1 MPKKSAKD
9 EAAPRRRGAKAGVK
23 AAVIDVETERTLV
36 MRVLLHSPK
45 DTLAGLVAVAAIA
58 AIVANALFLQ
68 TGRHPAP
75 MFGTVINLP
84 APSSVPLSNPLPRP
98 RPVGAD
104 TSPLEPRATEF
115 RVEPKPA
122 EPKPAEP
129 KPAEHKLAEKAPEKP
144 VEATA
149 STRSNDPMTNLVKA
163 TTSTPPAAVRPPAP
177 IPALSPAARR
187 IAGVQRALSEYG
199 YGNLKI
205 TGSMSGETQAAIQ
218 KFEREHK
225 MQVTGQ
231 VSDRLL
237 RELAAAIGHPVE

>member
-1 MPKKSAKD
+1 VPKKSAKD
-9 EAAPRRRGAKAGVK
+9 EAAPRRRGAKA
-23 AAVIDVETERTLV
+23 AVADVETERNLV
-36 MRVLLHSPK
+36 MRVLLHSPR
-45 DTLAGLVAVAAIA
+45 DTLAGLVAIAAIS

-84 APSSVPLSNPLPRP
+84 APSSVPLASPLPRP

-104 TSPLEPRATEF
+104 TSPLEPKATEF

-122 EPKPAEP
+122 EKP
-129 KPAEHKLAEKAPEKP
+129 PEKP

-149 STRSNDPMTNLVKA
+149 STPRSGSDPMANLVKQTA
-163 TTSTPPAAVRPPAP
+163 STPPSAMRPPAP
-177 IPALSPAARR
+177 IPVQQSPAARR
-187 IAGVQRALSEYG
+187 IAGVQRALAEYG

-205 TGSMSGETQAAIQ
+205 TGAMGAETQSAIQ

-237 RELAAAIGHPVE
+237 RELGAAIGHPVE

>member
-9 EAAPRRRGAKAGVK
+9 EPAPRRRGAK
-23 AAVIDVETERTLV
+23 AAVIDVETERNLV

-45 DTLAGLVAVAAIA
+45 DTLAGLVAVAAVA

-84 APSSVPLSNPLPRP
+84 APSSASLSNPLPRP

-115 RVEPKPA
+115 RA
-122 EPKPAEP
+122 EPKPVERA
-129 KPAEHKLAEKAPEKP
+129 AEKPPEKP

-149 STRSNDPMTNLVKA
+149 STRSSDPMTNLVKA
-163 TTSTPPAAVRPPAP
+163 TTSAPPSALRPPAP
-177 IPALSPAARR
+177 IPLQSPAARR

-205 TGSMSGETQAAIQ
+205 TGTMSGETQSAIQ

-237 RELAAAIGHPVE
+237 RELGAAIGHPVD

>member
-1 MPKKSAKD
+1 VPKKSAKD
-9 EAAPRRRGAKAGVK
+9 GAAPRRRGAKA
-23 AAVIDVETERTLV
+23 AAIDVETERNLV

-45 DTLAGLVAVAAIA
+45 DTLAGLVAAATVS

-84 APSSVPLSNPLPRP
+84 APSSVSLSNPMPRP

-104 TSPLEPRATEF
+104 TSPLEPKATEF

-122 EPKPAEP
+122 E
-129 KPAEHKLAEKAPEKP
+129 KAPEKP
-144 VEATA
+144 AETTA
-149 STRSNDPMTNLVKA
+149 STPPRASDPMTNLVIKA
-163 TTSTPPAAVRPPAP
+163 TTPTPAPSVVAVARPPAP
-177 IPALSPAARR
+177 IPQQSPAARR
-187 IAGVQRALSEYG
+187 LVGVQRALSEYG

-205 TGSMSGETQAAIQ
+205 TGTMSGETQSAIQ
-218 KFEREHK
+218 TFERQHK
-225 MQVTGQ
+225 MPVTGQ

>member
-1 MPKKSAKD
+1 MPRKSAKD
-9 EAAPRRRGAKAGVK
+9 DAAPRRRGAKNGAK
-23 AAVIDVETERTLV
+23 AAAVDVETERNLV

-45 DTLAGLVAVAAIA
+45 DTLAGLVAVAAIG

-104 TSPLEPRATEF
+104 TSPLEPKATEF

-122 EPKPAEP
+122 ERAAER
-129 KPAEHKLAEKAPEKP
+129 AVEKP

-149 STRSNDPMTNLVKA
+149 STPRAGSDPMTNLVKA
-163 TTSTPPAAVRPPAP
+163 TTSTPPSVSVARPPAP
-177 IPALSPAARR
+177 IPVQSPAARR

-205 TGSMSGETQAAIQ
+205 TGAMSGETQSAIQ

>member
-1 MPKKSAKD
+1 MPKKPAKD
-9 EAAPRRRGAKAGVK
+9 EAAPRRRGAKA
-23 AAVIDVETERTLV
+23 AVIDIETERNLV

-45 DTLAGLVAVAAIA
+45 DTLAGLVAFAAIS

-84 APSSVPLSNPLPRP
+84 APSSLSLSNPLPRP

-115 RVEPKPA
+115 RA
-122 EPKPAEP
+122 EPRPVERA
-129 KPAEHKLAEKAPEKP
+129 AEKAPEKP

-149 STRSNDPMTNLVKA
+149 STPRAADPMTNLVKA
-163 TTSTPPAAVRPPAP
+163 TTSTPATVARPPAP
-177 IPALSPAARR
+177 IPVQHSPAARR

-199 YGNLKI
+199 YGQMKV
-205 TGSMSGETQAAIQ
+205 TGTMSGETQSAIQ

-237 RELAAAIGHPVE
+237 RELGAAIGHPVE

>member
-1 MPKKSAKD
+1 M
-9 EAAPRRRGAKAGVK
+9 
-23 AAVIDVETERTLV
+23 DVETERNLV

-45 DTLAGLVAVAAIA
+45 DTLAGLVAAAA
-58 AIVANALFLQ
+58 VSAIVANALFLQ

-84 APSSVPLSNPLPRP
+84 APSSMSLSNPMPRP

-104 TSPLEPRATEF
+104 TSPLEPKATEF

-122 EPKPAEP
+122 ERA
-129 KPAEHKLAEKAPEKP
+129 AEKAPEKP
-144 VEATA
+144 AETTA
-149 STRSNDPMTNLVKA
+149 STPRSGDPMTNLVIKS
-163 TTSTPPAAVRPPAP
+163 TSPTAAPSAMAVARPPAP
-177 IPALSPAARR
+177 IPQQSPAARR
-187 IAGVQRALSEYG
+187 LAGVQRALSEYG

-205 TGSMSGETQAAIQ
+205 TGTMSGETQSAIQ
-218 KFEREHK
+218 TFERQHK
-225 MQVTGQ
+225 MPVTGQ

>member
-1 MPKKSAKD
+1 VPKKSAKD
-9 EAAPRRRGAKAGVK
+9 EAAPRRRGAKA
-23 AAVIDVETERTLV
+23 AVIDVETERNLV
-36 MRVLLHSPK
+36 LRVLLHSPK
-45 DTLAGLVAVAAIA
+45 DTLAGLVAVAAIG

-84 APSSVPLSNPLPRP
+84 APSSLPLSNPLPRS

-115 RVEPKPA
+115 RA
-122 EPKPAEP
+122 EPKPAER
-129 KPAEHKLAEKAPEKP
+129 AEKPPEKP
-144 VEATA
+144 VDATA
-149 STRSNDPMTNLVKA
+149 STPRSGDPMTNLVKQTISA
-163 TTSTPPAAVRPPAP
+163 PPSVARPPAP
-177 IPALSPAARR
+177 IPVQQGPAARR

-205 TGSMSGETQAAIQ
+205 TGAMGAETQSAIQ

-237 RELAAAIGHPVE
+237 RELGAAIGHPVE

>member
-1 MPKKSAKD
+1 M
-9 EAAPRRRGAKAGVK
+9 
-23 AAVIDVETERTLV
+23 DVETERNLV

-45 DTLAGLVAVAAIA
+45 DTVAGLVAVAAIS

-84 APSSVPLSNPLPRP
+84 APSSAALSSPLPRP

-104 TSPLEPRATEF
+104 VSPLEPKATEF
-115 RVEPKPA
+115 RADPKPA
-122 EPKPAEP
+122 ERV
-129 KPAEHKLAEKAPEKP
+129 AEKAPEKP
-144 VEATA
+144 VEATV
-149 STRSNDPMTNLVKA
+149 STPRSGDPLTNLVKA
-163 TTSTPPAAVRPPAP
+163 TTSTPPSVAIARPPAP
-177 IPALSPAARR
+177 IPVQQSPAARR

-205 TGSMSGETQAAIQ
+205 TGTMSGETQSAIQ

-237 RELAAAIGHPVE
+237 RELGGVIGHPVE

>member
-9 EAAPRRRGAKAGVK
+9 ETAPRRRGAK
-23 AAVIDVETERTLV
+23 AAVIDVETERNLV
-36 MRVLLHSPK
+36 LRVLLHSPK
-45 DTLAGLVAVAAIA
+45 DTLAGLVAVAAIG

-84 APSSVPLSNPLPRP
+84 APSSLPLSNPLPRS

-115 RVEPKPA
+115 RA
-122 EPKPAEP
+122 EPKPAER
-129 KPAEHKLAEKAPEKP
+129 AEKPPEKP
-144 VEATA
+144 VDATA
-149 STRSNDPMTNLVKA
+149 STPRSGDPMTNLVKQTISA
-163 TTSTPPAAVRPPAP
+163 PPSVARPPAP
-177 IPALSPAARR
+177 IPVQQGPAARR
-187 IAGVQRALSEYG
+187 IAGVQRALAEYG

-205 TGSMSGETQAAIQ
+205 TGTMGGETQSAIQ

-237 RELAAAIGHPVE
+237 RELGAAIGHPVE

>member
-9 EAAPRRRGAKAGVK
+9 QAAPRRRGAKAGAK
-23 AAVIDVETERTLV
+23 AAVIDVETERNLV

-45 DTLAGLVAVAAIA
+45 DTLAGLVAVAAIG

-104 TSPLEPRATEF
+104 TSPLEPKATEF

-122 EPKPAEP
+122 ERAAEKPA
-129 KPAEHKLAEKAPEKP
+129 EKP
-144 VEATA
+144 VESTA
-149 STRSNDPMTNLVKA
+149 STLRPGSDPMTNLVKA
-163 TTSTPPAAVRPPAP
+163 TTSTPPSAMRPPAP
-177 IPALSPAARR
+177 IPVQQSPAAKR

-205 TGSMSGETQAAIQ
+205 TGTMGAETQSAIQ

-237 RELAAAIGHPVE
+237 RELGAAIGHPVE

>member
-9 EAAPRRRGAKAGVK
+9 EAAPRRRGAKA
-23 AAVIDVETERTLV
+23 AVIDVETERNLV
-36 MRVLLHSPK
+36 LRVLLHSPK
-45 DTLAGLVAVAAIA
+45 DTLAGLVAVAAIG

-84 APSSVPLSNPLPRP
+84 APSSLPLSNPLPRS

-115 RVEPKPA
+115 RA
-122 EPKPAEP
+122 EPKPAER
-129 KPAEHKLAEKAPEKP
+129 AEKPPEKP
-144 VEATA
+144 VDATA
-149 STRSNDPMTNLVKA
+149 STPRSGDPMTNLVKQTISA
-163 TTSTPPAAVRPPAP
+163 PPSVVRPPAP
-177 IPALSPAARR
+177 IPVQQGPAARR

-205 TGSMSGETQAAIQ
+205 TGAMGAETQSAIQ

-237 RELAAAIGHPVE
+237 RELGAAIGHPVE

>member
-1 MPKKSAKD
+1 M
-9 EAAPRRRGAKAGVK
+9 
-23 AAVIDVETERTLV
+23 DVETERNLV

-45 DTLAGLVAVAAIA
+45 DTLAGLVAAAA
-58 AIVANALFLQ
+58 VSAIVANALFLQ

-84 APSSVPLSNPLPRP
+84 APSSLSLSNPLPRP

-115 RVEPKPA
+115 RVEPKPV
-122 EPKPAEP
+122 ERS
-129 KPAEHKLAEKAPEKP
+129 AEKAPERP
-144 VEATA
+144 AETTA
-149 STRSNDPMTNLVKA
+149 STPRSGDPMTNLVIKSTA
-163 TTSTPPAAVRPPAP
+163 PTPPGVAIARPPAP
-177 IPALSPAARR
+177 IPVQQSPAARR
-187 IAGVQRALSEYG
+187 LAGVQRALSEYG

-205 TGSMSGETQAAIQ
+205 TGTMSGETQSAIQ
-218 KFEREHK
+218 TFERQHK
-225 MQVTGQ
+225 LPVTGQ

>member
-1 MPKKSAKD
+1 MPRKSAKD
-9 EAAPRRRGAKAGVK
+9 EAAPRRRGAKA
-23 AAVIDVETERTLV
+23 AVVDVETERNLV
-36 MRVLLHSPK
+36 LRVLLHSPK
-45 DTLAGLVAVAAIA
+45 DTLAGLVAAAAIS

-84 APSSVPLSNPLPRP
+84 APSSVPLANPLPRP

-104 TSPLEPRATEF
+104 SSPLEPRATEF

-122 EPKPAEP
+122 ERAV
-129 KPAEHKLAEKAPEKP
+129 EKAPEKP

-149 STRSNDPMTNLVKA
+149 STRASDPMTNLVKA
-163 TTSTPPAAVRPPAP
+163 TTSTPSSALRPPAP
-177 IPALSPAARR
+177 IPAQSPAARR

-205 TGSMSGETQAAIQ
+205 TGTMGGETQSAIQ

-225 MQVTGQ
+225 MPVTGQ

-237 RELAAAIGHPVE
+237 RELGAAIGHPVE

>member
-1 MPKKSAKD
+1 MPKKPAKD
-9 EAAPRRRGAKAGVK
+9 EAAPRRRGAKA
-23 AAVIDVETERTLV
+23 AVIDVETERNLV

-45 DTLAGLVAVAAIA
+45 DTLAGLVAVAAIS

-84 APSSVPLSNPLPRP
+84 APSSMPLSNPLPRP

-115 RVEPKPA
+115 RA
-122 EPKPAEP
+122 EPKPVERA
-129 KPAEHKLAEKAPEKP
+129 AEKPPEKP

-149 STRSNDPMTNLVKA
+149 STPRASDPMTNLVKA
-163 TTSTPPAAVRPPAP
+163 TTSTPSAMRPPAP
-177 IPALSPAARR
+177 IPVPQNPAARR

-199 YGNLKI
+199 YGQLKV
-205 TGSMSGETQAAIQ
+205 TGTMSGETQSAIQ

-237 RELAAAIGHPVE
+237 RELGGAIGHPVE

>member
-1 MPKKSAKD
+1 VPKKSAKD
-9 EAAPRRRGAKAGVK
+9 QAAPRRRGAK
-23 AAVIDVETERTLV
+23 AAVIDVETERNLV
-36 MRVLLHSPK
+36 LRVLLHSPK
-45 DTLAGLVAVAAIA
+45 DTLAGFVAVAAIG

-84 APSSVPLSNPLPRP
+84 APSSLPLSNPLPRS

-115 RVEPKPA
+115 RAEPRPA
-122 EPKPAEP
+122 EPRPADKP
-129 KPAEHKLAEKAPEKP
+129 PERP

-149 STRSNDPMTNLVKA
+149 STPRSGDPMTNLVKQTISA
-163 TTSTPPAAVRPPAP
+163 PPSVARPPAP
-177 IPALSPAARR
+177 IPVQQSAAARR

-205 TGSMSGETQAAIQ
+205 TGAMGAETQSAIQ

-231 VSDRLL
+231 LSDRLL
-237 RELAAAIGHPVE
+237 RELGAAIGHPVE

>member
-1 MPKKSAKD
+1 MPRKSAKD
-9 EAAPRRRGAKAGVK
+9 QTAPRRRGAKA
-23 AAVIDVETERTLV
+23 AVVDVETERNLV

-45 DTLAGLVAVAAIA
+45 DTLAGLVAVAAIG

-84 APSSVPLSNPLPRP
+84 APSSVPLANPLPRP

-115 RVEPKPA
+115 RA
-122 EPKPAEP
+122 EPKPVDRPTERTAERP
-129 KPAEHKLAEKAPEKP
+129 VEKA

-149 STRSNDPMTNLVKA
+149 STRSHDPMTNLVKA
-163 TTSTPPAAVRPPAP
+163 TTATPPSAIRPPAP
-177 IPALSPAARR
+177 IPQQSPAARR
-187 IAGVQRALSEYG
+187 VAGVQRALSEYG

-205 TGSMSGETQAAIQ
+205 TGTMSGETQAAIQ
-218 KFEREHK
+218 KFEREHR

-231 VSDRLL
+231 LSDRLL
-237 RELAAAIGHPVE
+237 RELGAAIGHPVE

>member
-1 MPKKSAKD
+1 MPKKSVKD
-9 EAAPRRRGAKAGVK
+9 EAAPRRRGAKA
-23 AAVIDVETERTLV
+23 AVIDVETERNVV

-84 APSSVPLSNPLPRP
+84 APSSVPLSNPMPRP

-115 RVEPKPA
+115 RVEPKPV
-122 EPKPAEP
+122 EPKPAER
-129 KPAEHKLAEKAPEKP
+129 AAEKPPEKP

-163 TTSTPPAAVRPPAP
+163 TTSTPPAALRPPAP
-177 IPALSPAARR
+177 IPAQSPAARR

-205 TGSMSGETQAAIQ
+205 TGSMTGETQAAIQ

>member
-1 MPKKSAKD
+1 VPKKPAKD
-9 EAAPRRRGAKAGVK
+9 EAAPRRRGAKA
-23 AAVIDVETERTLV
+23 AVIDVETERNIVL
-36 MRVLLHSPK
+36 RVLLHSPK
-45 DTLAGLVAVAAIA
+45 DTLAGLVAVAAIG
-58 AIVANALFLQ
+58 ANALFLQ

-84 APSSVPLSNPLPRP
+84 APSAVPLSNPLPRP

-122 EPKPAEP
+122 ERA
-129 KPAEHKLAEKAPEKP
+129 AEKAPEKP

-149 STRSNDPMTNLVKA
+149 STRSNDPMTSLVKA
-163 TTSTPPAAVRPPAP
+163 TASTPPSALRPPAP
-177 IPALSPAARR
+177 IPVQSPAARR

-205 TGSMSGETQAAIQ
+205 TGTMSGETQAAIQ

>member
-1 MPKKSAKD
+1 MPRKSARD
-9 EAAPRRRGAKAGVK
+9 DTAPRRRGAKT
-23 AAVIDVETERTLV
+23 AVVDVETERNLV

-84 APSSVPLSNPLPRP
+84 APSSVPLPNPLPRP

-115 RVEPKPA
+115 RAESKPVESKPA
-122 EPKPAEP
+122 ERM
-129 KPAEHKLAEKAPEKP
+129 AEKAPEKP

-163 TTSTPPAAVRPPAP
+163 TTSTPPAALRPPAP
-177 IPALSPAARR
+177 IPAQGPAARR

-205 TGSMSGETQAAIQ
+205 TGTMSGETQAAIQ

>member
-1 MPKKSAKD
+1 VPKKSAKD
-9 EAAPRRRGAKAGVK
+9 DTAPRRRGAKA
-23 AAVIDVETERTLV
+23 AVVDVETERNLV
-36 MRVLLHSPK
+36 LRVLLHSPK
-45 DTLAGLVAVAAIA
+45 DTLAGLVAAAAIS

-84 APSSVPLSNPLPRP
+84 APSSVPLANPLPRP

-104 TSPLEPRATEF
+104 SSPLEPRATEF

-122 EPKPAEP
+122 ERAV
-129 KPAEHKLAEKAPEKP
+129 EKAPEKP

-149 STRSNDPMTNLVKA
+149 STRANDPMTNLVKA
-163 TTSTPPAAVRPPAP
+163 TTSAPPAALRPPAP
-177 IPALSPAARR
+177 IPAQSPAARR

-205 TGSMSGETQAAIQ
+205 TGTMGGETQSAIQ

-225 MQVTGQ
+225 MPVTGQ

-237 RELAAAIGHPVE
+237 RELGAAIGHPVE

>member
-1 MPKKSAKD
+1 MPKKSAKG
-9 EAAPRRRGAKAGVK
+9 EAAPRRRGAKA
-23 AAVIDVETERTLV
+23 AAVDIETERNLV

-45 DTLAGLVAVAAIA
+45 DTLAGLVAVAAIS

-115 RVEPKPA
+115 RVEPKPV
-122 EPKPAEP
+122 EPKPVERV
-129 KPAEHKLAEKAPEKP
+129 AEKAPEKP

-149 STRSNDPMTNLVKA
+149 STPRSADPLTNLVKQ
-163 TTSTPPAAVRPPAP
+163 TTSTPPSSAVARPPAP
-177 IPALSPAARR
+177 IPAQQSPAVRR

-199 YGNLKI
+199 YGNLKV
-205 TGSMSGETQAAIQ
+205 TGAMSGETQSAIQ

>member
-1 MPKKSAKD
+1 VPKKSAKD
-9 EAAPRRRGAKAGVK
+9 EAAPRRRGAKA
-23 AAVIDVETERTLV
+23 AVIDVETERNLV
-36 MRVLLHSPK
+36 VRVLLHSPK
-45 DTLAGLVAVAAIA
+45 DTLAGLVAVAAIT

-84 APSSVPLSNPLPRP
+84 APSSLPLSNPLPRP

-115 RVEPKPA
+115 RA
-122 EPKPAEP
+122 EPRP
-129 KPAEHKLAEKAPEKP
+129 AEKAPEKP

-149 STRSNDPMTNLVKA
+149 STPRSGDPMTNLVKQTISA
-163 TTSTPPAAVRPPAP
+163 PPSVSRPPAP
-177 IPALSPAARR
+177 IPVQQGPAARR

-205 TGSMSGETQAAIQ
+205 TGAMGAETQSAIQ

-231 VSDRLL
+231 LSDRLL
-237 RELAAAIGHPVE
+237 RELGAAIGHPVE

>member
-9 EAAPRRRGAKAGVK
+9 EAAPRRRGAKGGAK
-23 AAVIDVETERTLV
+23 AAVIDVETERNLV

-84 APSSVPLSNPLPRP
+84 VPSSVPLSNPLPRP

-122 EPKPAEP
+122 ERV
-129 KPAEHKLAEKAPEKP
+129 AEKPVEKP

-149 STRSNDPMTNLVKA
+149 STARAGNDPMTNLVKA
-163 TTSTPPAAVRPPAP
+163 TAATPSSAMRPPAP
-177 IPALSPAARR
+177 IPLPQSPAARR

-205 TGSMSGETQAAIQ
+205 TGTMGGETQSAIQ

-225 MQVTGQ
+225 MPVTGQ

-237 RELAAAIGHPVE
+237 RELAAVIGHPVE

>member
-1 MPKKSAKD
+1 VPKKSAKD
-9 EAAPRRRGAKAGVK
+9 ETAPRRRGAK
-23 AAVIDVETERTLV
+23 AAVIDVETERNLV
-36 MRVLLHSPK
+36 LRVLLHSPK
-45 DTLAGLVAVAAIA
+45 DTLAGLVAVAAIG

-84 APSSVPLSNPLPRP
+84 APSSLPLSNPLPRS

-115 RVEPKPA
+115 RA
-122 EPKPAEP
+122 EPKPAER
-129 KPAEHKLAEKAPEKP
+129 AEKSPEKP
-144 VEATA
+144 VDATA
-149 STRSNDPMTNLVKA
+149 STPRSGDPMTNLVKQTISA
-163 TTSTPPAAVRPPAP
+163 PPSVVRPPAP
-177 IPALSPAARR
+177 IPVQQGPAARR

-205 TGSMSGETQAAIQ
+205 TGAMGAETQSAIQ

-237 RELAAAIGHPVE
+237 RELGAAIGHPVE

>member
-9 EAAPRRRGAKAGVK
+9 EAAPRRRGAKA
-23 AAVIDVETERTLV
+23 AVIDVETERNLV

-84 APSSVPLSNPLPRP
+84 APSSVPLSNPMPRP

-115 RVEPKPA
+115 RVEPKPV
-122 EPKPAEP
+122 EPKPPERA
-129 KPAEHKLAEKAPEKP
+129 AEKPPEKP

-163 TTSTPPAAVRPPAP
+163 TTSTPPAALRPPAP
-177 IPALSPAARR
+177 IPAQSPAARR

-205 TGSMSGETQAAIQ
+205 TGTMSGETQAAIQ

-237 RELAAAIGHPVE
+237 RELAAAIGRPVE

>member
-1 MPKKSAKD
+1 VPKKSAKD
-9 EAAPRRRGAKAGVK
+9 EAAPRRRGAKA
-23 AAVIDVETERTLV
+23 AVVDVETERNLV

-45 DTLAGLVAVAAIA
+45 DTLAGLVAVAAIS

-84 APSSVPLSNPLPRP
+84 APSSVPLSSPLPRP
-98 RPVGAD
+98 RPVGAE
-104 TSPLEPRATEF
+104 TSPLEPKATEF

-122 EPKPAEP
+122 ERA
-129 KPAEHKLAEKAPEKP
+129 AEKPPEKP

-149 STRSNDPMTNLVKA
+149 STPRSGSDPMTNLVKQTTA
-163 TTSTPPAAVRPPAP
+163 TPTSVMRPPAP
-177 IPALSPAARR
+177 IPVQQSPAARR
-187 IAGVQRALSEYG
+187 VAGVQRALSEYG

-205 TGSMSGETQAAIQ
+205 TGAMGAETQSAIQ

-237 RELAAAIGHPVE
+237 RELGAAIGHPVE

>member
-9 EAAPRRRGAKAGVK
+9 GAAPRRRGAKA
-23 AAVIDVETERTLV
+23 AAVDIETERNLV
-36 MRVLLHSPK
+36 MRVILHSPK
-45 DTLAGLVAVAAIA
+45 DTLAGLVAATAIS

-84 APSSVPLSNPLPRP
+84 APSSVPLSNPIPRP

-104 TSPLEPRATEF
+104 TSPLEPKATEF

-122 EPKPAEP
+122 E
-129 KPAEHKLAEKAPEKP
+129 KAPEKP
-144 VEATA
+144 VESTA
-149 STRSNDPMTNLVKA
+149 STPRAGDPMTNLVKA
-163 TTSTPPAAVRPPAP
+163 TTSTPPSVAVARPPAP
-177 IPALSPAARR
+177 IPVQQGPAARR
-187 IAGVQRALSEYG
+187 IAGVQRALAEYG
-199 YGNLKI
+199 YGNLKV
-205 TGSMSGETQAAIQ
+205 TGAMSGETQAAIQ

-237 RELAAAIGHPVE
+237 RELGAAIGHPVE

>member
-1 MPKKSAKD
+1 MPKKSAKG
-9 EAAPRRRGAKAGVK
+9 EAAPRRRGAKA
-23 AAVIDVETERTLV
+23 AAVDIETERNLV

-45 DTLAGLVAVAAIA
+45 DTLAGLVAIAAIG

-84 APSSVPLSNPLPRP
+84 APPSAALSNPLPRP

-104 TSPLEPRATEF
+104 MSPLEPKPMEF
-115 RVEPKPA
+115 RA
-122 EPKPAEP
+122 EPKAVER
-129 KPAEHKLAEKAPEKP
+129 AVERAPEKP

-149 STRSNDPMTNLVKA
+149 STLRPSDALTNLVKA
-163 TTSTPPAAVRPPAP
+163 TTSPPQSAAVARPPAP
-177 IPALSPAARR
+177 IPAQHSPAARR

-205 TGSMSGETQAAIQ
+205 TGTMGAETQSAIQ

-237 RELAAAIGHPVE
+237 RELGAAIGHPVE

>member
-1 MPKKSAKD
+1 MPKKSAND
-9 EAAPRRRGAKAGVK
+9 EAAPRRRGAKGSAK
-23 AAVIDVETERTLV
+23 AAVIDVETERNLV

-45 DTLAGLVAVAAIA
+45 DTMAGLVAVAAIG

-84 APSSVPLSNPLPRP
+84 APSSVPLSNPMPRP

-104 TSPLEPRATEF
+104 TSPLEPKATEF

-122 EPKPAEP
+122 ERAAEKPA
-129 KPAEHKLAEKAPEKP
+129 EKP

-149 STRSNDPMTNLVKA
+149 STPRAGNDPMTNLVKA
-163 TTSTPPAAVRPPAP
+163 TTSTPPSAIRPPAP
-177 IPALSPAARR
+177 IPQQSPAVRR

-205 TGSMSGETQAAIQ
+205 TGTMGGETQSAIQ

-225 MQVTGQ
+225 MPVTGQ

>member
-1 MPKKSAKD
+1 
-9 EAAPRRRGAKAGVK
+9 
-23 AAVIDVETERTLV
+23 
-36 MRVLLHSPK
+36 
-45 DTLAGLVAVAAIA
+45 
-58 AIVANALFLQ
+58 
-68 TGRHPAP
+68 

-84 APSSVPLSNPLPRP
+84 APSSVALSNPLPRP

-115 RVEPKPA
+115 RA
-122 EPKPAEP
+122 EPKPAES
-129 KPAEHKLAEKAPEKP
+129 KPAERAAEKPPEKP

-149 STRSNDPMTNLVKA
+149 STRSNDPMTNLVKQ
-163 TTSTPPAAVRPPAP
+163 TTSTPQSAMRPPAP
-177 IPALSPAARR
+177 IPMPHGPAARR

-205 TGSMSGETQAAIQ
+205 TGTMSGETQSAIQ

-231 VSDRLL
+231 LSDRLL
-237 RELAAAIGHPVE
+237 RELGAAIGHPVE

>member
-1 MPKKSAKD
+1 M
-9 EAAPRRRGAKAGVK
+9 
-23 AAVIDVETERTLV
+23 AAVIDVETERNIVL
-36 MRVLLHSPK
+36 RELLHSPK
-45 DTLAGLVAVAAIA
+45 DPRAGLVAVAAIG

-84 APSSVPLSNPLPRP
+84 APSAVPLSNPLPRP

-122 EPKPAEP
+122 ERA
-129 KPAEHKLAEKAPEKP
+129 AEKAPEKP

-149 STRSNDPMTNLVKA
+149 STRSNDPMTSLVKA
-163 TTSTPPAAVRPPAP
+163 TASTPPSALRPPAP
-177 IPALSPAARR
+177 IPVQSPAARR

-205 TGSMSGETQAAIQ
+205 TGTMSGETQAAIQ

>member
-1 MPKKSAKD
+1 VD
-9 EAAPRRRGAKAGVK
+9 
-23 AAVIDVETERTLV
+23 IETERNLA
-36 MRVLLHSPK
+36 MRILLHSPK
-45 DTLAGLVAVAAIA
+45 DSLAGLVAVAAVS

-84 APSSVPLSNPLPRP
+84 MPSSVPQPNPMPRP

-104 TSPLEPRATEF
+104 TSPLEPKATEF
-115 RVEPKPA
+115 RVEPKP
-122 EPKPAEP
+122 
-129 KPAEHKLAEKAPEKP
+129 AEKAPEKP

-149 STRSNDPMTNLVKA
+149 STSRSGDPMTNLVKA
-163 TTSTPPAAVRPPAP
+163 TTSPSVAVARPPAR
-177 IPALSPAARR
+177 IPAQQSPAARR
-187 IAGVQRALSEYG
+187 ISGVQRALSEYG
-199 YGNLKI
+199 YGQLKV
-205 TGSMSGETQAAIQ
+205 TGTMSGETQSAIQ

-237 RELAAAIGHPVE
+237 RELGAAIGHPVE

>member
-1 MPKKSAKD
+1 VPKKSAND
-9 EAAPRRRGAKAGVK
+9 EAAPRRRGAKGGAK
-23 AAVIDVETERTLV
+23 AAVIDVETERNLV

-45 DTLAGLVAVAAIA
+45 DTLAGLVAVAAIG

-84 APSSVPLSNPLPRP
+84 APSSVPLSNPMPRP

-104 TSPLEPRATEF
+104 TSPLEPKATEF
-115 RVEPKPA
+115 RVEPKSA
-122 EPKPAEP
+122 ERAAEKPA
-129 KPAEHKLAEKAPEKP
+129 EKP

-149 STRSNDPMTNLVKA
+149 STPRAANDPMTNLVKA
-163 TTSTPPAAVRPPAP
+163 TTSTPPSAIRPPAP
-177 IPALSPAARR
+177 IPQQSPAARR

-205 TGSMSGETQAAIQ
+205 TGTMGGETQSAIQ

-225 MQVTGQ
+225 MPVTGQ